1 MERRMKTRFILSI
14 AALAALALS
23 PGGARLSIAASPEL
37 PKELHIGY
45 QKIGALLILKK
56 QGLLEKRLAAQGITV
71 TWVEFQSGPPLIE
84 ALNAGAIDFGY
95 TGDTP
100 PIFAQAA
107 GVSFVYVASIPN
119 PGKSNAILVRTDSGI
134 KTIQDLRGKK
144 IALVKGSSAH
154 NVLVQTLEKA
164 NVPWPDITPVYLQP
178 ADAGAAIQSG
188 AVDAWSI
195 WDPFYAVAEHYPGV
209 RVLTN
214 AEGIAPSNSFFLASR
229 DYATRYPAT
238 IQAIVDEAQRA
249 WHWSESHQDQ
259 LAQTLADASGV
270 DIGAERV
277 VAARGDYKVLYH
289 SSGVIRRQQSIA
301 DTFSKL
307 GLIPKPIQI
316 GEAVWTPT
324 GKTLTATSQEAQH

>member
-1 MERRMKTRFILSI
+1 
-14 AALAALALS
+14 
-23 PGGARLSIAASPEL
+23 
-37 PKELHIGY
+37 
-45 QKIGALLILKK
+45 
-56 QGLLEKRLAAQGITV
+56 
-71 TWVEFQSGPPLIE
+71 
-84 ALNAGAIDFGY
+84 
-95 TGDTP
+95 
-100 PIFAQAA
+100 
-107 GVSFVYVASIPN
+107 
-119 PGKSNAILVRTDSGI
+119 
-134 KTIQDLRGKK
+134 
-144 IALVKGSSAH
+144 
-154 NVLVQTLEKA
+154 
-164 NVPWPDITPVYLQP
+164 
-178 ADAGAAIQSG
+178 
-188 AVDAWSI
+188 
-195 WDPFYAVAEHYPGV
+195 V

-238 IQAIVDEAQRA
+238 IQAIVDETQRA

-277 VAARGDYKVLYH
+277 VAARGDYQVLYL

>member
-1 MERRMKTRFILSI
+1 
-14 AALAALALS
+14 
-23 PGGARLSIAASPEL
+23 
-37 PKELHIGY
+37 
-45 QKIGALLILKK
+45 
-56 QGLLEKRLAAQGITV
+56 LLEKRLAAQGITV

-277 VAARGDYKVLYH
+277 VAARGDYQVLYL